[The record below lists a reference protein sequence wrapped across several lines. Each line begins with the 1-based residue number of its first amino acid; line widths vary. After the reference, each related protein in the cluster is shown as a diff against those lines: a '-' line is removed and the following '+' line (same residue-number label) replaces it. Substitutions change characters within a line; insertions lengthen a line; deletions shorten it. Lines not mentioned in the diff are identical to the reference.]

1 MDLVTLGRTLGFSF
15 AAGVNLYATV
25 AILGLAA
32 RYGWVDLPPQ
42 FQAFNNSFII
52 GTAIVL
58 YLVEFFADKIPY
70 FDSLWDILHTA
81 IRPLGGALIAV
92 TTLGDASPGVEG
104 LVALLGGT
112 VAAGSHLTKTS
123 TRAVANA
130 SPEPVSNWALSFG
143 EDVFVVGLGYLAL
156 AHPIA
161 ALVDRRGPPD
171 TDRDLCGGDCA
182 DGETLVRTVA
192 NHRPRRRHLEA
203 HADPEAHFVGAE
215 IVAKRKRRHPT
226 VREHLVIAVAGIGNE
241 VAGVQR
247 HAAAERRDR
256 RGVIQKRE
264 ASVREHTRQS
274 IEARHVRRQP
284 RDTSRGLGVQA
295 AALPTR
301 SSIECRPARRTRTR

>member
-1 MDLVTLGRTLGFSF
+1 MDPITLGRTLGFSF

-32 RYGWVDLPPQ
+32 RYGWVDLPSQ
-42 FQAFNNSFII
+42 FQAFNNPLII
-52 GTAIVL
+52 GTALVL

-130 SPEPVSNWALSFG
+130 SPEPASNWALSLG

-161 ALVDRRGPPD
+161 ALVVAGV
-171 TDRDLCGGDCA
+171 LLVLIVIFA
-182 DGETLVRTVA
+182 AVIVRTVK
-192 NHRPRRRHLEA
+192 RWFSRRR
-203 HADPEAHFVGAE
+203 V
-215 IVAKRKRRHPT
+215 
-226 VREHLVIAVAGIGNE
+226 
-241 VAGVQR
+241 
-247 HAAAERRDR
+247 AAA
-256 RGVIQKRE
+256 
-264 ASVREHTRQS
+264 T
-274 IEARHVRRQP
+274 
-284 RDTSRGLGVQA
+284 
-295 AALPTR
+295 
-301 SSIECRPARRTRTR
+301 